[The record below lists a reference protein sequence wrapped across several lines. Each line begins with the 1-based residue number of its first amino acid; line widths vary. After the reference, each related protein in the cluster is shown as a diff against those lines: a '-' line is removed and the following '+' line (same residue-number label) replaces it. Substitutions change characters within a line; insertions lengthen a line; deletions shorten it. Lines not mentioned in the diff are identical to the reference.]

1 MKGEISITFWFV
13 WALLR
18 DEGALYFYKNKN
30 NIKLVLFA
38 VIAIFLGGLIGGP
51 VGRFLQSLGH
61 ISGCLGCGW
70 ILVQVFVLV
79 LCAGIIFVLLL
90 FLF

>member
-1 MKGEISITFWFV
+1 M
-13 WALLR
+13 
-18 DEGALYFYKNKN
+18 
-30 NIKLVLFA
+30 KLVLFA
-38 VIAIFLGGLIGGP
+38 VIAVLLGGLIGGP

-70 ILVQVFVLV
+70 ILVQIFVLM
-79 LCAGIIFVLLL
+79 LCAGIIFGLLL